1 MEKQYRE
8 NKIQSQFFEKIN
20 KIDKSLARLTKK
32 KNIRF
37 KLLKPRMKEG
47 RQYWPYKNKK
57 DYKGIL
63 WTVVCQK
70 FR

>member
-8 NKIQSQFFEKIN
+8 NKIQSKFFEKI
-20 KIDKSLARLTKK
+20 KKSYKSLARLIKK

-47 RQYWPYKNKK
+47 HQYWPYKNKK
-57 DYKGIL
+57 GYKGIL

-70 FR
+70 IR

>member
-20 KIDKSLARLTKK
+20 KIDKSLARLIKK

-47 RQYWPYKNKK
+47 RQY
-57 DYKGIL
+57 
-63 WTVVCQK
+63 
-70 FR
+70 